1 MQNEDTG
8 QRYRRTM
15 DREYVTRH
23 EWLMHL
29 AEGQRAWD
37 GLQKHLEKQDG
48 EIDKLQSTVSRAV
61 GGATVVILVGQA
73 LLAFLISR

>member
-29 AEGQRAWD
+29 AEGSRAWE
-37 GLQKHLEKQDG
+37 GLQKHLEKQDT
-48 EIDKLQSTVSRAV
+48 EIDRLQSTIAKAI
-61 GGATVVILVGQA
+61 GGATAVILIGQTVIA
-73 LLAFLISR
+73 YVISR